1 MTITSLAPRSRCAI
15 RPSGETLDLVRPG
28 ISRVVARTRPGVGG
42 VTDAEIC
49 GDDGAVDIGVSDNGI
64 PTPSLDALRVSV
76 GMTLE
81 ERPAEFLG
89 GGISDDA
96 SVPVLLLL
104 LLGL

>member
-1 MTITSLAPRSRCAI
+1 MRWCKQDMQCGSH
-15 RPSGETLDLVRPG
+15 
-28 ISRVVARTRPGVGG
+28 
-42 VTDAEIC
+42 AEKAKSKTYIC